1 MADTRQH
8 DILDIL
14 KSRESAKNA
23 FERDMADKALARIK
37 SESPAVKDLRNKLV
51 GAIRNNDRR
60 AVERFKHDLMWLRA
74 NDTYGKDY

>member
-1 MADTRQH
+1 METRSH

-14 KSRESAKNA
+14 KSRENAKNA
-23 FERDMADKALARIK
+23 FERDLADKALARIRD
-37 SESPAVKDLRNKLV
+37 ESVAVRDLRVKLI

-60 AVERFKHDLMWLRA
+60 AVERFKHDLMMLRA